1 MVPAAVRTHFPKRVN
16 ARQMFREDFAPE
28 APADPDARGI
38 GARKDKRGHVADARV
53 GHHPDVLEAVHHS
66 RRGDLLVLF
75 VLQVGILPKNG
86 GRLPRFFR
94 PPIEPCQKM
103 GELQIARGLQPEAK

>member
-1 MVPAAVRTHFPKRVN
+1 M
-16 ARQMFREDFAPE
+16 RQMFREDFALDVAVYPH
-28 APADPDARGI
+28 RGEI
-38 GARKDKRGHVADARV
+38 RAGADKRGHVADARV
-53 GHHPDVLEAVHHS
+53 GHHPDVLESVHHS

-75 VLQVGILPKNG
+75 VFQVGILPKNG

-103 GELQIARGLQPEAK
+103 GELQIARLEIPHFFRGKISQAPENQG